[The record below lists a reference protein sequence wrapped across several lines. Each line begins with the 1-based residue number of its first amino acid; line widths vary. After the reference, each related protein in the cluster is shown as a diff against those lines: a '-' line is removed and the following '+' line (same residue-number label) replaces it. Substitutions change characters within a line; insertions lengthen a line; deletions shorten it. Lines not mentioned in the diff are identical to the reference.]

1 MSKTFKILVIED
13 NEPDLWLLKEALK
26 LVEDK
31 DLKLDV
37 SCVTNGQDGIDYV
50 LKNGDYSDVTT
61 PDLIFLDLN
70 LPVKNGFEVLKCL
83 KTDAL
88 YKMIPIIIYSTSDES
103 GDICAS
109 YSLYANSY
117 LTKTF
122 SIIELFDK
130 IKCFSNY
137 WVNTVELPDSS
148 SYCLISKEK
157 K

>member
-13 NEPDLWLLKEALK
+13 NEPDFELLREALN
-26 LVEDK
+26 LVELEDVE
-31 DLKLDV
+31 LDI
-37 SCVTNGQDGIDYV
+37 SSVTDGQDGIDYV
-50 LKNGDYSDVTT
+50 FKTGKYSDVTT

-88 YKMIPIIIYSTSDES
+88 SKMIPIIIYSTSDES

-137 WVNTVELPDSS
+137 WVNAVELPCSS
-148 SYCLISKEK
+148 SYCLIDKEK

>member
-13 NEPDLWLLKEALK
+13 SEPDLWLLKEALR

-37 SCVTNGQDGIDYV
+37 ACVTNGQDGIDYV
-50 LKNGDYSDVTT
+50 LKNGKYTDVTT
-61 PDLIFLDLN
+61 PKLIFLDLN

-103 GDICAS
+103 GDVCAS

-122 SIIELFDK
+122 SIVELFDK

-137 WVNTVELPDSS
+137 WLNTVELPNTS
-148 SYCLISKEK
+148 SYCLIDKENK
-157 K
+157 